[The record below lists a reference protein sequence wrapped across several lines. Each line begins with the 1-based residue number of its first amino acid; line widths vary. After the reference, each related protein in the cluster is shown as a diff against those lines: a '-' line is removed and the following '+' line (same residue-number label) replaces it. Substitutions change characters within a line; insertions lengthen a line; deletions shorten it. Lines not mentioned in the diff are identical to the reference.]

1 MKNDDQITTLKIFA
15 AFCHISMRIFASLHV
30 DLFPLLLTA
39 GEHGFCPFNWILSC
53 CSFEVGPCDICFRLY
68 NNVLFYMETLS
79 WLFWQTNYDL
89 QQGLFTMSNMGHKLI
104 YLITTVI
111 EATTINWF
119 IFLDAAEV
127 TGVMN
132 LVILAWN
139 LTWKHTAITNFP
151 F

>member
-1 MKNDDQITTLKIFA
+1 
-15 AFCHISMRIFASLHV
+15 
-30 DLFPLLLTA
+30 
-39 GEHGFCPFNWILSC
+39 
-53 CSFEVGPCDICFRLY
+53 
-68 NNVLFYMETLS
+68 METLS